1 MDSLKIQ
8 DVFEPYYAGR
18 KRFAARRDKS
28 RPVEARNDA
37 DSAAN
42 NAEVRQRPLRRLLAE
57 PRTKIETE
65 TDSTTEH

>member
-8 DVFEPYYAGR
+8 DAFEPYYAGR
-18 KRFAARRDKS
+18 KRFAARRDK
-28 RPVEARNDA
+28 RQPVKAQNDA

-42 NAEVRQRPLRRLLAE
+42 SAEARQRLLRRLLAE

-65 TDSTTEH
+65 TDSTAEH

>member
-28 RPVEARNDA
+28 QPVEAQNDA
-37 DSAAN
+37 DSA
-42 NAEVRQRPLRRLLAE
+42 EVRQRLLRRLLAE

>member
-18 KRFAARRDKS
+18 KRFAALKEKS
-28 RPVEARNDA
+28 VPAEVANA
-37 DSAAN
+37 DSREAGK
-42 NAEVRQRPLRRLLAE
+42 RLLRRLLADA
-57 PRTKIETE
+57 RTE

>member
-28 RPVEARNDA
+28 QPVEAQNDP
-37 DSAAN
+37 DS
-42 NAEVRQRPLRRLLAE
+42 AEVRHWLLRRLLAE
-57 PRTKIETE
+57 PRTIIETE

>member
-18 KRFAARRDKS
+18 KRFAALRDKNL
-28 RPVEARNDA
+28 PAEAADA
-37 DSAAN
+37 DRKEAGK
-42 NAEVRQRPLRRLLAE
+42 RLLRRLLADA
-57 PRTKIETE
+57 KTE

>member
-18 KRFAARRDKS
+18 KRFAAQKDKNL
-28 RPVEARNDA
+28 P
-37 DSAAN
+37 
-42 NAEVRQRPLRRLLAE
+42 AEVANAGDSREAGKRLLRRLLADA
-57 PRTKIETE
+57 KTE

>member
-18 KRFAARRDKS
+18 KRFAALKDKS
-28 RPVEARNDA
+28 LP
-37 DSAAN
+37 
-42 NAEVRQRPLRRLLAE
+42 AEVEDSREAGKRLLRRLLAE
-57 PRTKIETE
+57 PRTEITTK